1 MSGTQTEQKIE
12 SHNNIFQIRLLSLAS
27 APDPEMWIIQGTLA
41 WRTSPVRT
49 GEVFGRTRYLYLAFL
64 ENFAACLW
72 CLYWFEQMM
81 ISLLHIRIGFKEEV
95 ALLQA
100 MED

>member
-41 WRTSPVRT
+41 WR
-49 GEVFGRTRYLYLAFL
+49 G
-64 ENFAACLW
+64 LW
-72 CLYWFEQMM
+72 TNKEQMM